1 MLDVTE
7 AGGLAEAAWE
17 ELIYNHEIVVP
28 VLVMREEQEVKKKQ
42 HYKPTDRKVERNV
55 EEIQKMLSSGK
66 ETVEETVSRI
76 D

>member
-1 MLDVTE
+1 MKE

-28 VLVMREEQEVKKKQ
+28 VLVMREEQEGKKKQ
-42 HYKPTDRKVERNV
+42 HYKPGSRKIERNV
-55 EEIQKMLSSGK
+55 EEIQKILFSSGRGN
-66 ETVEETVSRI
+66 VEENFSRI